1 MPSIFRNYIVFANN
15 KRQNIESRLFAT
27 GSGFRTGS
35 VAVSYNSFF
44 NKFISDLPTISN
56 RVSPK
61 YFAAESTGS
70 GNSLIYQNNR
80 AIYLQNYD
88 IFVQETVSSTRQND
102 TSSANVSL
110 GTKYYLAESTGSG
123 NSLIYQNNRAIY
135 LQNYDIFV
143 QESIS
148 NTRQNDTGSTNVSL
162 GTKYYLAE
170 STGNGNSIIYQNNR
184 SIYLQ
189 NYDIFVQETVSNTR
203 QNDTGS
209 ANVSLGT
216 KYYLAES
223 TGSGNSLIY
232 QNNRSIYLQNYD
244 VFVQETVSNT
254 RQNDTGSANV
264 SLGTKYYLADLNAS
278 GDSLTYQN
286 NKSIYLQN
294 YDIFVTEAGA
304 PITRQNETGSTNILL
319 NTNYLL
325 ADVTSTSAAQLG
337 YQNNRS
343 IYLENNDV
351 LIKETVSNTRQSET
365 GSANILLGTNYLL
378 ADVTSTSANQ
388 LGYQNNRSIYL
399 ENNDILI
406 KETINNTRQN
416 ETGSNSTSLTT
427 KYLLAD
433 ATSTSAAQLGY
444 QNNRSIYLEN
454 SDILIKETVSNTRQ
468 SETGSFSLNLF
479 TNYYNSQSN
488 ATGSTLSYQNFK
500 YIYLEDDSYLLTE

>member
-1 MPSIFRNYIVFANN
+1 MPATFRNNLVFANN

-35 VAVSYNSFF
+35 VAISYNSFF

-123 NSLIYQNNRAIY
+123 NSLIYQNNRA
-135 LQNYDIFV
+135 
-143 QESIS
+143 
-148 NTRQNDTGSTNVSL
+148 
-162 GTKYYLAE
+162 
-170 STGNGNSIIYQNNR
+170 
-184 SIYLQ
+184 IYLQ

-325 ADVTSTSAAQLG
+325 ADVTSTSANQLG

-351 LIKETVSNTRQSET
+351 LIKETVNNTRQSET

-378 ADVTSTSANQ
+378 ADATSTSANQ

-399 ENNDILI
+399 ENN
-406 KETINNTRQN
+406 
-416 ETGSNSTSLTT
+416 
-427 KYLLAD
+427 
-433 ATSTSAAQLGY
+433 
-444 QNNRSIYLEN
+444 
-454 SDILIKETVSNTRQ
+454 DILIKETVSNTRQ

>member
-1 MPSIFRNYIVFANN
+1 VVIHLYI
-15 KRQNIESRLFAT
+15 KIIEQ
-27 GSGFRTGS
+27 
-35 VAVSYNSFF
+35 Y
-44 NKFISDLPTISN
+44 
-56 RVSPK
+56 VSPK

-88 IFVQETVSSTRQND
+88 IFVQETVS
-102 TSSANVSL
+102 
-110 GTKYYLAESTGSG
+110 
-123 NSLIYQNNRAIY
+123 
-135 LQNYDIFV
+135 
-143 QESIS
+143 
-148 NTRQNDTGSTNVSL
+148 
-162 GTKYYLAE
+162 
-170 STGNGNSIIYQNNR
+170 
-184 SIYLQ
+184 
-189 NYDIFVQETVSNTR
+189 NTR

-209 ANVSLGT
+209 ANLSLGT

-365 GSANILLGTNYLL
+365 GSTNILLSTNYLL
-378 ADVTSTSANQ
+378 ADATSTSANQ